1 MIKISTRS
9 RRDVLLHLALVIA
22 LFLALF
28 LAFFFLYL
36 PWSTHHGETIT
47 VPKLAGMTT
56 EELEDFLGDRDLRY
70 EVSDCTFVAGLQPL
84 TVISQYPR
92 EGAKV
97 KQGRKIYVTITTA
110 TAPQVRMPKL
120 TDLSYRSAEVTLRNY
135 GLGLGNLTYK
145 DDLAENAVLEQL
157 FQGKKIEPGALIA
170 KGSKVDLVV
179 GNGLGNTSLDV
190 PEVQGKS
197 LDEAQLIIKGNDLN
211 VGVILYEASGA
222 APGTVIRQRPEAGQ
236 GEKIRVGDVIDLWVA
251 GRPEPSGEGGT
262 PDNGGN
268 EAPPEQ

>member
-9 RRDVLLHLALVIA
+9 TRDVLLHFALVLG

-28 LAFFFLYL
+28 LAFFFVYL
-36 PWSTHHGETIT
+36 PWNTHHGETIT
-47 VPKLAGMTT
+47 VPKLGGMTT
-56 EELEDFLGDRDLRY
+56 EELEDFLADRDLRY

-92 EGAKV
+92 EGSKV

-135 GLGLGNLTYK
+135 GLVLGNLTYRN
-145 DDLAENAVLEQL
+145 DLAENAVLEQQ
-157 FQGKKIEPGALIA
+157 FQGKKIEPGTLIA

-179 GNGLGNTSLDV
+179 GDGLGNTELDV
-190 PEVQGKS
+190 PDVAGKS
-197 LDEAQLIIKGNDLN
+197 LDEAQLIIKGSDLQ
-211 VGVILYEASGA
+211 VGTIIYESAGA
-222 APGTVIRQRPEAGQ
+222 APGTVIRQRPVAGQ
-236 GEKIRVGDVIDLWVA
+236 GEKIRVGDVIDLWIS

-262 PDNGGN
+262 PDNGTD
-268 EAPPEQ
+268 PPNQ

>member
-9 RRDVLLHLALVIA
+9 RRDVFIHAALVVS

-47 VPKLAGMTT
+47 VPKLSGMTT
-56 EELEDFLGDRDLRY
+56 DEIEDFLAQRDLRY

-92 EGAKV
+92 ENAKV
-97 KQGRKIYVTITTA
+97 KEGRKIYVTITTA

-135 GLGLGNLTYK
+135 GLVLGELIYK
-145 DDLAENAVLEQL
+145 NDLAENAVLDQL
-157 FQGKKIEPGALIA
+157 FEGKKIAPGALIA

-179 GNGLGNTSLDV
+179 GDGLGNTSLDV
-190 PEVQGKS
+190 PDVTGK
-197 LDEAQLIIKGNDLN
+197 LLEEAKLTIVGSDLQI
-211 VGVILYEASGA
+211 GTILYQPSGQPA
-222 APGTVIRQRPEAGQ
+222 GTIVRQRPEAGQ
-236 GEKIRVGDVIDLWVA
+236 GDKIRVGDVIDLWVS
-251 GRPEPSGEGGT
+251 GNPEPTGEGGNS
-262 PDNGGN
+262 DNGAS
-268 EAPPEQ
+268 EPPPNQ

>member
-9 RRDVLLHLALVIA
+9 FRDVLLHFALVSG

-28 LAFFFLYL
+28 LAFFFVYL

-56 EELEDFLGDRDLRY
+56 EELEDFLSDRDLRY
-70 EVSDCTFVAGLQPL
+70 EVSDCTFVAGVQPL

-135 GLGLGNLTYK
+135 GLVLGTLTYRN
-145 DDLAENAVLEQL
+145 DLAENAVLEQL
-157 FQGKKIEPGALIA
+157 YQGKKIEPGTLIA
-170 KGSKVDLVV
+170 KGSKIDLVV
-179 GNGLGNTSLDV
+179 GDGLGNTELDV
-190 PEVQGKS
+190 PDVTGKS
-197 LDEAQLIIKGNDLN
+197 LDEAQLIIKGSDLQ
-211 VGVILYEASGA
+211 VGTIIYEASGA
-222 APGTVIRQRPEAGQ
+222 APGTVIRQRPVAGQ
-236 GEKIRVGDVIDLWVA
+236 GEKIRVGDVIDLWIS
-251 GRPEPSGEGGT
+251 GRSEPSGEDGAPEGG
-262 PDNGGN
+262 GGD
-268 EAPPEQ
+268 PPNQ